1 MAVFNAGYRF
11 RARKRKSLAIFKIP
25 KSVREAF
32 NIERM
37 YKNVMAKLEPGK
49 KNCLYDRC
57 YVFEEVNYINRDD
70 GEK

>member
-11 RARKRKSLAIFKIP
+11 RARKRKSFAIFRIP

-37 YKNVMAKLEPGK
+37 YKNGMAIWSPAG
-49 KNCLYDRC
+49 N
-57 YVFEEVNYINRDD
+57 IP
-70 GEK
+70 